1 MESGEWQFYR
11 TISGTLAITN
21 SNAIGITA
29 AFCEEIQ
36 QVSPLVINFPW
47 EIQTKRVPI
56 TTSYLYKFQKCQILS
71 TNTKPLF

>member
-21 SNAIGITA
+21 SNANGTTA

-36 QVSPLVINFPW
+36 QVSPLFIDLPL

-56 TTSYLYKFQKCQILS
+56 TTSYWYKSQKCQILS
-71 TNTKPLF
+71 TNTKPFF